1 VLSSLGP
8 VFGVVAAWWL
18 STGLIFLLG
27 RLSPRTFR
35 WSLLGATALLPGALW
50 TLHAS
55 SHMATALG
63 ACLGFGAAIA
73 VWGWLEMSFLLGA
86 VTGPRRAACAPGCGG
101 RRHFRHAVEAILYH
115 EIVSLMLLALA
126 LALSWHAANQYG
138 LWTLLLL
145 WGMRVSA
152 KLNLHFGVPNIGAA
166 MLPPHL
172 KYLASFFR
180 QRATSALFPVSVL
193 IAAGSSIAL
202 VYASWTARAEP
213 FQGTGLTLLATLC
226 VLGLI
231 EHGMLRLSLPADAFW
246 GWMRRTGRRSAASRP
261 ATCRAPHPAR
271 PAPDSP

>member
-1 VLSSLGP
+1 VLSSLGLI
-8 VFGVVAAWWL
+8 FCVVAAWWL

-27 RLSPRTFR
+27 RLAPETFR

-50 TLHAS
+50 LLHAS
-55 SHMATALG
+55 SDADTALG
-63 ACLGFGAAIA
+63 ACLGFGTAIA
-73 VWGWLEMSFLLGA
+73 VWAWLEMSFLLGA

-101 RRHFRHAVEAILYH
+101 KRHFWHAVEAILYH

-152 KLNLHFGVPNIGAA
+152 KLNLHFGVPNVGAA

-180 QRATSALFPVSVL
+180 QRRTSALFPLSVL
-193 IAAGSSIAL
+193 IAAGSSVAL
-202 VYASWTARAEP
+202 VYAGWKARAEP

-226 VLGLI
+226 TLGLI
-231 EHGMLRLSLPADAFW
+231 EHGMLTLSLPADAFW
-246 GWMRRTGRRSAASRP
+246 GWMRRMGRRPAASRP
-261 ATCRAPHPAR
+261 ATCRAHHPAR